1 MLRITWP
8 SLKSN
13 FIGSTEPRT
22 SFFSFFC
29 PSFFGAAFLRYK
41 KRSSALDVGWDGESG
56 IFFPPKR
63 WGNPPKKGIEK
74 HTPNVSW
81 NTKTLLC
88 FFVFRFSFVF
98 GSLFLLMTFFLEDYI
113 QSCNRDVSSL
123 ARNRLLP
130 GTPNN
135 HEISW
140 LFLLDHELQIFMTGK
155 YVCFT
160 IEPSI

>member
-1 MLRITWP
+1 MLVGMGRV
-8 SLKSN
+8 
-13 FIGSTEPRT
+13 G
-22 SFFSFFC
+22 FFS
-29 PSFFGAAFLRYK
+29 PLRGGGTHQK
-41 KRSSALDVGWDGESG
+41 KE
-56 IFFPPKR
+56 
-63 WGNPPKKGIEK
+63 KKEK
-74 HTPNVSW
+74 HTPNVFGIPRP
-81 NTKTLLC
+81 C
-88 FFVFRFSFVF
+88 CDFFVFPFVF
-98 GSLFLLMTFFLEDYI
+98 GSLFLLMTCFFLEDYI
-113 QSCNRDVSSL
+113 QSSNRDVSSL